1 MKDYMYERLRPH
13 IGHNL
18 VCVYYGDKDDPADI
32 CIECEDCCEVLISA
46 ETFEFEEDND
56 IGFKIGDWVYADDWC
71 YGQIVD
77 MHSSWAIVEFET
89 YGGGGSYSF
98 KVTELKHAPAPR

>member
-1 MKDYMYERLRPH
+1 MT
-13 IGHNL
+13 N
-18 VCVYYGDKDDPADI
+18 
-32 CIECEDCCEVLISA
+32 
-46 ETFEFEEDND
+46 FE
-56 IGFKIGDWVYADDWC
+56 IGDWVYADDWC

-98 KVTELKHAPAPR
+98 KLTELIHAPAPK